1 MLTRH
6 DRQATGRNLITLRLL
21 GSIKKYC
28 GKDNIII
35 NEKEIM
41 ISNIFSILNQN
52 IDKSNFIDRENLL
65 ILINGVDL
73 SISGTDQKIKSG
85 DIVTIAN
92 LIHGG

>member
-1 MLTRH
+1 ML
-6 DRQATGRNLITLRLL
+6 
-21 GSIKKYC
+21 
-28 GKDNIII
+28 
-35 NEKEIM
+35 
-41 ISNIFSILNQN
+41 SNIFSILYENFTN
-52 IDKSNFIDRENLL
+52 SKHIDTENLL

>member
-1 MLTRH
+1 M
-6 DRQATGRNLITLRLL
+6 ITLRLL

-35 NEKEIM
+35 DEKEIM

-52 IDKSNFIDRENLL
+52 IDKSNFIDKENLL

-73 SISGTDQKIKSG
+73 SISDTDQKIKSG

>member
-1 MLTRH
+1 M
-6 DRQATGRNLITLRLL
+6 ITLRLL

-28 GKDNIII
+28 GKESIII
-35 NEKEIM
+35 HEKEVM
-41 ISNIFSILNQN
+41 LSNIFSILHQN
-52 IDKSNFIDRENLL
+52 FTNSKHVDKENLL

>member
-1 MLTRH
+1 M
-6 DRQATGRNLITLRLL
+6 ITLKLL

-28 GKDNIII
+28 GKESIIVH
-35 NEKEIM
+35 EKEIM
-41 ISNIFSILNQN
+41 VSNIYSILYQN
-52 IDKSNFIDRENLL
+52 MSISKHIDTENLL

>member
-1 MLTRH
+1 
-6 DRQATGRNLITLRLL
+6 LITLRLL

-28 GKDNIII
+28 GKERIII
-35 NEKEIM
+35 HEKEI
-41 ISNIFSILNQN
+41 ILSNIFSILYQN
-52 IDKSNFIDRENLL
+52 FTNSKHIDKENLL

-92 LIHGG
+92 LIHCG

>member
-1 MLTRH
+1 M
-6 DRQATGRNLITLRLL
+6 ITLRLL
-21 GSIKKYC
+21 GSIKKFC
-28 GKDNIII
+28 GKDTIII

-52 IDKSNFIDRENLL
+52 IDNSNFIDKENLL

-73 SISGTDQKIKSG
+73 SICGVDQKIKSG

>member
-1 MLTRH
+1 ML
-6 DRQATGRNLITLRLL
+6 
-21 GSIKKYC
+21 
-28 GKDNIII
+28 
-35 NEKEIM
+35 
-41 ISNIFSILNQN
+41 SNIFSILRQN
-52 IDKSNFIDRENLL
+52 ITNSKHVDKENLL

>member
-1 MLTRH
+1 M
-6 DRQATGRNLITLRLL
+6 ITLKLL

-28 GKDNIII
+28 GKESILV

-41 ISNIFSILNQN
+41 ISNIFSILSKN
-52 IDKSNFIDRENLL
+52 IPNYRHIDTENLL

-73 SISGTDQKIKSG
+73 SISGNGQIIRSG

-92 LIHGG
+92 LVHGG

>member
-1 MLTRH
+1 
-6 DRQATGRNLITLRLL
+6 LITLRLL

-28 GKDNIII
+28 GKDTIII

-41 ISNIFSILNQN
+41 ISNIFSILNQD
-52 IDKSNFIDRENLL
+52 IDNSNFIDKENLL
-65 ILINGVDL
+65 ILVNGVDL
-73 SISGTDQKIKSG
+73 SICGVDQKIKSG

>member
-1 MLTRH
+1 M
-6 DRQATGRNLITLRLL
+6 ITLKLL

-35 NEKEIM
+35 NEKEIKL
-41 ISNIFSILNQN
+41 SNIFSVLNQN
-52 IDKSNFIDRENLL
+52 ISNSELIDKENLL

-73 SISGTDQKIKSG
+73 SVCGTDRKIKSG
-85 DIVTIAN
+85 DIVTVAN

>member
-1 MLTRH
+1 
-6 DRQATGRNLITLRLL
+6 LITLKLL
-21 GSIKKYC
+21 GSIKKFC
-28 GKDNIII
+28 GKDTIII

-41 ISNIFSILNQN
+41 ISNIFSILNRD
-52 IDKSNFIDRENLL
+52 IDNSNFIDKENLL

-73 SISGTDQKIKSG
+73 SICDVDQKIKSG

>member
-1 MLTRH
+1 M
-6 DRQATGRNLITLRLL
+6 ITLKLL

-35 NEKEIM
+35 HQKETT
-41 ISNIFSILNQN
+41 ISSIFSILHERMNN
-52 IDKSNFIDRENLL
+52 SKHLDKENLL
-65 ILINGVDL
+65 ILINGADL
-73 SISGTDQKIKSG
+73 SISGDDQKIKSG

>member
-1 MLTRH
+1 ML
-6 DRQATGRNLITLRLL
+6 
-21 GSIKKYC
+21 
-28 GKDNIII
+28 
-35 NEKEIM
+35 
-41 ISNIFSILNQN
+41 SNIFSILYQN
-52 IDKSNFIDRENLL
+52 FTNSKHFDKENLL

>member
-1 MLTRH
+1 M
-6 DRQATGRNLITLRLL
+6 ITLKLL

-28 GKDNIII
+28 GQDSIVI
-35 NEKEIM
+35 NEKQIM
-41 ISNIFSILNQN
+41 LSNVLSVLNQN
-52 IDKSNFIDRENLL
+52 MSNSKLIDKENLL

-73 SISGTDQKIKSG
+73 SLSGTDQKIKSG

>member
-1 MLTRH
+1 M
-6 DRQATGRNLITLRLL
+6 

-35 NEKEIM
+35 HEKEIM
-41 ISNIFSILNQN
+41 LSNIFSVLNQN
-52 IDKSNFIDRENLL
+52 TNNSNLIDKENLL

-73 SISGTDQKIKSG
+73 SVSGTDQKIKSG

>member
-1 MLTRH
+1 
-6 DRQATGRNLITLRLL
+6 L

-35 NEKEIM
+35 HEKEIM
-41 ISNIFSILNQN
+41 LSNIFSVLNQN
-52 IDKSNFIDRENLL
+52 INNSNLIDKENLL

-73 SISGTDQKIKSG
+73 SVPGSDQKIKSG

>member
-1 MLTRH
+1 M
-6 DRQATGRNLITLRLL
+6 

-35 NEKEIM
+35 HEKEIM
-41 ISNIFSILNQN
+41 LSNIFSVLNQN
-52 IDKSNFIDRENLL
+52 INNSNLIDKENLL

-73 SISGTDQKIKSG
+73 SVPGSDQKIKSG

>member
-1 MLTRH
+1 M
-6 DRQATGRNLITLRLL
+6 ITLKLL

-28 GKDNIII
+28 GKETILV

-41 ISNIFSILNQN
+41 ISNIFSILSKNMPN
-52 IDKSNFIDRENLL
+52 YRHIDKENLL

-73 SISGTDQKIKSG
+73 SISGNGQIIRSG

-92 LIHGG
+92 LVHGG

>member
-1 MLTRH
+1 M
-6 DRQATGRNLITLRLL
+6 ITLKLL

-28 GKDNIII
+28 GKESIIV

-41 ISNIFSILNQN
+41 LSNIFSILCKNMTN
-52 IDKSNFIDRENLL
+52 SRHIDTENLL

-73 SISGTDQKIKSG
+73 SISDNGQKIRSG

-92 LIHGG
+92 LVHGG